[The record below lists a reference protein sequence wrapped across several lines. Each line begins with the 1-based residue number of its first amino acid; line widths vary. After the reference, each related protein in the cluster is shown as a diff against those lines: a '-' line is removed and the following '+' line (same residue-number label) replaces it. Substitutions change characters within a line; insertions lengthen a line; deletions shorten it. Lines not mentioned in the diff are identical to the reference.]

1 MFQNDHTTGRRQFL
15 QGLTA
20 AGVTLGTGVLKVQPV
35 SAASTAPGFVPP
47 NLLKGEVIRTAGQL
61 TKHGSLLEAPREI
74 PIAGD
79 CDVIVVGA
87 GPAGIGAAIAAARA
101 GMKTRL
107 IETAGCLGGIW
118 TAGLLTKILDAG
130 NKAGVIQEILT
141 ALAVRGSGV
150 AKATDGTVYDPEL
163 CKLILEEMC
172 GEANVLVQLHTQ
184 LVGAITDSR
193 NRIVAIVTESK
204 SGRQAWTASRFID
217 CSGDG
222 DLAAQAGCQF
232 DVGIGTA
239 CECQP
244 MSMMAL
250 IAGLDPKDEALQ
262 PFIRENGAD
271 AKPRFLKLMRAA
283 GIDPSY
289 RSPTLRHLH
298 SGIFSIMTNHE
309 YGVPATDAARVTEA
323 TIASRAEVHEIVDG
337 LKKLGGPWKDMAVV
351 TTAEQIGVREGR
363 RIKGRFE
370 ITGQAIV
377 DGLTHPDAV
386 CKARFGFD
394 VHHVRLNELIPTEA
408 GLSIPGRAKPYDIPL
423 PALIAADVDGLM
435 MAGRCISGDFIA
447 HSSYRVTG
455 NSVPMG
461 EAAGRTCAASIIKDV
476 MPHELSWAQVQEI
489 SPVSQQAAPGSKP
502 NADDL
507 QD

>member
-1 MFQNDHTTGRRQFL
+1 MFDREMTTDRRRFL
-15 QGLTA
+15 QGMA
-20 AGVTLGTGVLKVQPV
+20 AGVTLGATSLKIQP
-35 SAASTAPGFVPP
+35 AAAATHSGFVPP
-47 NLLKGEVIRTAGQL
+47 NLLKGEVIRTSGQL
-61 TKHGSLLEAPREI
+61 TNHGSLLEAPREI
-74 PIAGD
+74 PVAGH
-79 CDVIVVGA
+79 CDVLVVGA

-107 IETAGCLGGIW
+107 IETAGCLGGVW

-130 NKAGVIQEILT
+130 NKTGIIQEVLT

-172 GEANVLVQLHTQ
+172 GEANVYVQLHTQ

-232 DVGIGTA
+232 DVGIGTT

-250 IAGLDPKDEALQ
+250 VAGLDPNDEALQ
-262 PFIRENGAD
+262 PFIRENGPE
-271 AKPRFLKLMRAA
+271 AKPRFLKLMREA
-283 GIDPSY
+283 GINPSY

-323 TIASRAEVHEIVDG
+323 TIASRAEVHEIVNG
-337 LKKLGGPWKDMAVV
+337 LRRLGGPWKDMAVV

-363 RIKGRFE
+363 RIKGRYE
-370 ITGQAIV
+370 ITAQSIV
-377 DGLTHPDAV
+377 EGLTHPDAV
-386 CKARFGFD
+386 CRARFGFD
-394 VHHVRLNELIPTEA
+394 VHHVRLDELIPSETKIT
-408 GLSIPGRAKPYDIPL
+408 IPGRAKPYDIPL

-455 NSVPMG
+455 NAVPMG
-461 EAAGRTCAASIIKDV
+461 EAAGRTCAASIIRDV
-476 MPHELSWAQVQEI
+476 MPHELSWAQVQQI
-489 SPVSQQAAPGSKP
+489 CPSTANVGSGAS
-502 NADDL
+502 NGANDL
-507 QD
+507 ED

>member
-1 MFQNDHTTGRRQFL
+1 MTTDRRRFL
-15 QGLTA
+15 QGMA
-20 AGVTLGTGVLKVQPV
+20 AGVTLGATSLKIQP
-35 SAASTAPGFVPP
+35 AAAATHSGFVPP
-47 NLLKGEVIRTAGQL
+47 NLLKGEVIRTSGQL
-61 TKHGSLLEAPREI
+61 TNHGSLLEAPREI
-74 PIAGD
+74 PVAGH
-79 CDVIVVGA
+79 CDVLVVGA

-107 IETAGCLGGIW
+107 IETAGCLGGVW

-130 NKAGVIQEILT
+130 NKTGIIQEVLT

-172 GEANVLVQLHTQ
+172 GEANVYVQLHTQ

-232 DVGIGTA
+232 DVGIGTT

-250 IAGLDPKDEALQ
+250 VAGLDPNDEALQ
-262 PFIRENGAD
+262 PFIRENGPE
-271 AKPRFLKLMRAA
+271 AKPRFLKLMREA
-283 GIDPSY
+283 GINPSY

-323 TIASRAEVHEIVDG
+323 TIASRAEVHEIVNG
-337 LKKLGGPWKDMAVV
+337 LRRLGGPWKDMAVV

-363 RIKGRFE
+363 RIKGRYE
-370 ITGQAIV
+370 ITAQSIV
-377 DGLTHPDAV
+377 EGLTHPDAV
-386 CKARFGFD
+386 CRARFGFD
-394 VHHVRLNELIPTEA
+394 VHHVRLDELIPSEA
-408 GLSIPGRAKPYDIPL
+408 KITIPGRAKPYDIPL

-455 NSVPMG
+455 NAVPMG
-461 EAAGRTCAASIIKDV
+461 EAAGRTCAASIIRDV
-476 MPHELSWAQVQEI
+476 MPHELSWEQVQQI
-489 SPVSQQAAPGSKP
+489 CPSTSKAASGVSNSES
-502 NADDL
+502 DL
-507 QD
+507 KD